1 MECGSEQPDALLQV
15 QMRFVLKRVKLTMTQ
30 VEKPRREAY
39 KTELRF

>member
-15 QMRFVLKRVKLTMTQ
+15 QMHFALKRVKLTMTQ
-30 VEKPRREAY
+30 VEKPRKEAY